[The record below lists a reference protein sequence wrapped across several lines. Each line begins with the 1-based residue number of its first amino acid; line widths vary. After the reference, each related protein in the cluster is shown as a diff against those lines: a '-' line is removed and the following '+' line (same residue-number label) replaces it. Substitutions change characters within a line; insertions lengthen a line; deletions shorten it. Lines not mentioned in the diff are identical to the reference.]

1 MSDKRGKMEELANQK
16 CVACDRGAPKADDE
30 LINKFLKTSDEW
42 DLVVENDIPK
52 LTRNYKF
59 TNFKMNTKDE
69 INKKKLI
76 KLFNEGNL
84 EILIKEIHE
93 LTDFHLLRH

>member
-1 MSDKRGKMEELANQK
+1 MEELANQK

-52 LTRNYKF
+52 
-59 TNFKMNTKDE
+59 
-69 INKKKLI
+69 
-76 KLFNEGNL
+76 
-84 EILIKEIHE
+84 
-93 LTDFHLLRH
+93 